1 VLDSVSDVRE
11 LSGMVRFFPGLCLV
25 GLGLSLSAPSFA
37 ASPLIAVTES
47 PANTAPRALRLEIRP
62 TVEAA
67 LKERGAAVVPR
78 AKIAGS
84 LANCTGDAC
93 AVRIGA
99 ATGATH
105 VLVIDS
111 SYLDDGYKMRL
122 QVFDGRTGRELYS
135 DGQVCEVC
143 THDDFTKALR
153 ERTAILWSRIQT
165 EETLPQRAPV
175 TKPIAAPVAV
185 RPLLP
190 AASVPAEPA
199 ASASLVRRLVGPVL
213 VVAGVAATVTG
224 AVYVAKNG
232 DAATNHAGCGGT
244 EPCPFTRRTMA
255 WSAPMVGVGLVAAIV
270 GGYLWWTT
278 PSGTAVTASVGPD
291 GLSVFGAF

>member
-1 VLDSVSDVRE
+1 MLRPFS
-11 LSGMVRFFPGLCLV
+11 GLCLL
-25 GLGLSLSAPSFA
+25 GLGLSFSAPAFA
-37 ASPLIAVTES
+37 AAPIVAVTES
-47 PANTAPRALRLEIRP
+47 PTNTAPRTLRLEIRP

-84 LANCTGDAC
+84 LASCTGGDC

-111 SYLDDGYKMRL
+111 SYVDDGYKMRL
-122 QVFDGRTGRELYS
+122 QVFDGRTGRQLYS

-143 THDDFTKALR
+143 THEDFTKALR
-153 ERTAILWSRIQT
+153 ERTAILWSRIQA
-165 EETLPQRAPV
+165 EEMLPPPVPV
-175 TKPIAAPVAV
+175 TKPIAAPAAAPHLPPVA
-185 RPLLP
+185 R
-190 AASVPAEPA
+190 VPAEP
-199 ASASLVRRLVGPVL
+199 SASPSFARRLAGPLL
-213 VVAGVAATVTG
+213 VVAGGAAVAVG
-224 AVYVAKNG
+224 VVYMTKNG
-232 DAATNHAGCGGT
+232 ATATDNAGCGDGL
-244 EPCPFTRRTMA
+244 PCPFAKRTLP
-255 WSAPMVGVGLVAAIV
+255 WSGPLAGVGLVAAIV

-291 GLSVFGAF
+291 GLYATMGGRF